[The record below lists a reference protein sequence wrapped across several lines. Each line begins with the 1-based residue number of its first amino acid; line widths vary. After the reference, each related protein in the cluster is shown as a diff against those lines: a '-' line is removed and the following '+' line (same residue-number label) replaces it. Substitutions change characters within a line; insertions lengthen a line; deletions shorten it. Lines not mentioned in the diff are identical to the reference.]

1 MLPCITPTL
10 ETSLAKIS
18 FSWRGSS
25 KGGFDDAGGV
35 FGGAG
40 MDNAF
45 EGLNAGFSTT
55 TPHFILCIAYSF
67 AL

>member
-25 KGGFDDAGGV
+25 SGFDNAGGV
-35 FGGAG
+35 FDGAG
-40 MDNAF
+40 MDKAF

-55 TPHFILCIAYSF
+55 TPHFILCSAYSF